1 MVPQGSL
8 TTSNNDA
15 AQWRTAGVKQPG
27 EVPTRTEFPDALV
40 TQLRE
45 AAQKQKSKPWQN
57 ATSQPA
63 AKKGAPLVAVAGVD
77 LPVMAQIKNGNLV
90 EKGAFLR
97 RHFPTW
103 LAYQQAHGLSQSKMQ
118 ALVGV
123 APSVWHNHKLLYAA
137 HPERYGEN
145 GVPLGQKSKPGAE
158 PVILPEVLSSTAVAR
173 VQAFMGLAQELR
185 EMGAQVQASVSWQVE
200 VEL

>member
-1 MVPQGSL
+1 MVPQGNL
-8 TTSNNDA
+8 TTGGNDA
-15 AQWRTAGVKQPG
+15 NQWRTSGVKQPG
-27 EVPTRTEFPDALV
+27 DTPTRTEFPDALV
-40 TQLRE
+40 AQLRE

-57 ATSQPA
+57 AQPA
-63 AKKGAPLVAVAGVD
+63 AKKDTPLVAGVD

-145 GVPLGQKSKPGAE
+145 GLPLGQKSKSVAE
-158 PVILPEVLSSTAVAR
+158 PVILPGVLSPTAVAR
-173 VQAFMGLAQELR
+173 VQAFMALAQELR

>member
-1 MVPQGSL
+1 
-8 TTSNNDA
+8 
-15 AQWRTAGVKQPG
+15 
-27 EVPTRTEFPDALV
+27 
-40 TQLRE
+40 
-45 AAQKQKSKPWQN
+45 
-57 ATSQPA
+57 
-63 AKKGAPLVAVAGVD
+63 
-77 LPVMAQIKNGNLV
+77 
-90 EKGAFLR
+90 
-97 RHFPTW
+97 
-103 LAYQQAHGLSQSKMQ
+103 
-118 ALVGV
+118 
-123 APSVWHNHKLLYAA
+123 LYAA